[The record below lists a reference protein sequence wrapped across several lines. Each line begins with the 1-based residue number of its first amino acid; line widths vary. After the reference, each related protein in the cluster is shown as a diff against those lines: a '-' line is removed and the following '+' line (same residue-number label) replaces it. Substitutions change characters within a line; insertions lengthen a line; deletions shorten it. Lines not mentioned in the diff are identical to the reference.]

1 MLTKKDDYP
10 WIQDDD
16 LGALSLLMRN
26 AGQYPLLTA
35 QQERDLGQCMAAG
48 VAEETKANPDRRV
61 LDEAKKARELLI
73 CSNLRLV
80 VSIAKK
86 YKVPSGLELFDLVQF
101 GHEGLIDAADRYDYA
116 KGYRF
121 STYAT
126 WWIRQNISRGL
137 MNESRMIRLPVHI
150 FDKLYDI
157 KQEMRKLTAL
167 LEREPTNEEL
177 AASLH
182 MTVEQLHTLRSHE
195 RQTMS
200 LDTPLGSDDDDRCF
214 GDIIEHPDSLDLDGL
229 AIQSIEKDRVHRLLS
244 ALSEREQLVIARR
257 FGLFGH
263 IEQTLAE
270 ISRDL
275 HLSRER
281 IRQIEEKAM
290 AKLQEVALN
299 EPKLSKKRGH
309 RYQFGTQC
317 IQVYF
322 LEQTRQWIGWYADER
337 GDYHYHCFGHIRPS
351 LPEVS
356 SPRKKQKQPA

>member
-1 MLTKKDDYP
+1 MPTKKDDYP
-10 WIQDDD
+10 WIQDDEPD
-16 LGALSLLMRN
+16 ALSVFMRS
-26 AGQYPLLTA
+26 AKQYPLLTA
-35 QQERDLGQCMAAG
+35 EQERDLGLRIADG
-48 VAEETKANPDRRV
+48 VAEEAKATPNQRILNDARQ
-61 LDEAKKARELLI
+61 AKERLI

-80 VSIAKK
+80 ASIAAK
-86 YKVPSGLELFDLVQF
+86 YKVPFGQERSDLIQF
-101 GHEGLIDAADRYDYA
+101 GHEGLIRAVSQYDPT
-116 KGYRF
+116 KGFRF

-126 WWIRQNISRGL
+126 WWIRQAISRGL
-137 MNESRMIRLPVHI
+137 MNDSRLIRLPVHI
-150 FDKLYDI
+150 FEKLYDL
-157 KQEMRKLTAL
+157 KRETRNLWSTL
-167 LEREPTNEEL
+167 NREPTDEEL
-177 AASLH
+177 ATCLH
-182 MTVEQLHTLRSHE
+182 ITVNQLRALRSHE

-200 LDTPLGSDDDDRCF
+200 LDAPLGAEDDDRCF
-214 GDIIEHPDSLDLDGL
+214 GDILEHRDSPDLDGL

-281 IRQIEEKAM
+281 VRQIEEKAM